1 MPILVSQTA
10 PLEYQQVDSAQAV
23 GVAAA
28 NSVAEVIRANPKAV
42 ILFPTGKTPLPMYA
56 KLREMDINWSETHLF
71 HLDEYV
77 PTKAHGHN
85 SGLHQ
90 SQTFG
95 AYMNREL
102 WNQPTVRTADRHYF
116 QDNIHKPTR
125 YEETLNK
132 LGGADLVILG
142 IGLNGHIAFIEPDF
156 DPRPASP
163 VWKAHRIQL
172 AQSTI
177 DANFPDK
184 DETGY
189 AEEAVT
195 LGLETILAS
204 KRVLLLAS
212 GQNKQSIMAQ
222 AFGAEVLKLSPTPA
236 LPATYLRTHPQLTI
250 IADFALS

>member
-1 MPILVSQTA
+1 MSETTLD
-10 PLEYQQVDSAQAV
+10 YQQVDSAQAV
-23 GVAAA
+23 GAAA
-28 NSVAEVIRANPKAV
+28 AKVVADTIQGKPSAV
-42 ILFPTGKTPLPMYA
+42 ILFPTGKTPLPMYEN
-56 KLREMDINWSETHLF
+56 LRKMDLDWSETRLF

-85 SGLHQ
+85 TGLHQ

-102 WNQPTVRTADRHYF
+102 WNQPVVRQADRYYF
-116 QDNIHKPTR
+116 QDYIHKPSR
-125 YEETLNK
+125 YEDMINK

-177 DANFPDK
+177 EANFPDRQQ
-184 DETGY
+184 TGY

-195 LGLETILAS
+195 LGLETILDA
-204 KRVLLLAS
+204 KNVLLLAS
-212 GQNKQSIMAQ
+212 GQNKQAIMSE
-222 AFGAEVLKLSPTPA
+222 AFGSAHLNEPPRAS
-236 LPATYLRTHPQLTI
+236 LPATYLRNHPKLTI